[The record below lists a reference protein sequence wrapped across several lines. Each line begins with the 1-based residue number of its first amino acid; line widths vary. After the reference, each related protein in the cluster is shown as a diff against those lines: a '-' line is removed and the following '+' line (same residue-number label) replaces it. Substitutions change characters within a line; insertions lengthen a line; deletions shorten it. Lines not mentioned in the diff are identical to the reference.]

1 VRGILQDSL
10 HWKKLSQQANGL
22 EAAREKMDALM
33 DSVSLLRFPIPISK
47 NNAIIVAGD
56 ADAIVPPQ
64 SVQHLHNHWQG
75 SELRW
80 VSGGHVRSIFG
91 KTGIFRQAIRDSF
104 ARSME
109 NKRL

>member
-1 VRGILQDSL
+1 
-10 HWKKLSQQANGL
+10 
-22 EAAREKMDALM
+22 M
-33 DSVSLLRFPIPISK
+33 DSVSLLNFPIPISK
-47 NNAIIVAGD
+47 KNAIIVAGD

-64 SVQHLHNHWQG
+64 SVQQLHKHWQG

-104 ARSME
+104 VKLKE
-109 NKRL
+109 NKSS